1 LQAWRK
7 AISDD
12 PRQTTA
18 RALSRGQLN
27 DHIPQLL
34 DAFERKLRSQPGGA
48 AARSAD
54 VTTKREE
61 IKHGLHRWQQG
72 YRLSELMHE
81 WGYIQICLFDELDNF
96 ARTHSE
102 IEAETLMEASRQ
114 MITLVNEAVAE
125 SSVQFERMQQAE
137 ARARMGD
144 LERALSSLHEIEQ
157 RRSDLIRDV
166 VHDLNGNVLGVTM
179 MAKLLGRTDVE
190 EAARAEFSKLLYQGV
205 ESVTDMLEDLTELA
219 RLEAGR
225 ETREISE
232 FDAAAV
238 ATELGETLGLFASER
253 GLFLKLEGPD
263 VLAVEGDPVRIRR
276 LLQNLLLNALKY
288 TGQGGVT
295 LSWGVE
301 NDSWW
306 LRVQDTGPGLVAGSG
321 APMVA
326 GLKEATASARESGV
340 KEAAQQGETS
350 QVLTPAPEGSN
361 PTRIASAEPGEGIG
375 LSIVKRLCEL
385 LDASLEMASSA
396 EAGTTFRVVLPQ
408 KYGAQQ

>member
-1 LQAWRK
+1 
-7 AISDD
+7 
-12 PRQTTA
+12 
-18 RALSRGQLN
+18 
-27 DHIPQLL
+27 
-34 DAFERKLRSQPGGA
+34 
-48 AARSAD
+48 
-54 VTTKREE
+54 
-61 IKHGLHRWQQG
+61 
-72 YRLSELMHE
+72 
-81 WGYIQICLFDELDNF
+81 
-96 ARTHSE
+96 
-102 IEAETLMEASRQ
+102 